1 VAALVFSP
9 FPEPVDTVMVN
20 GRLVVEGG
28 HLLGVDV
35 PALVERADAIA
46 AELLSAAAR
55 TTGRDYLKKD

>member
-1 VAALVFSP
+1 
-9 FPEPVDTVMVN
+9 MVN
-20 GRLVVEGG
+20 GRLLVEGG

-46 AELLSAAAR
+46 AELLQAAAR